1 MAEYG
6 EGVGHATG
14 AGKAI
19 GGGSGGSQDLG
30 AGVSAFVHNA
40 VHTVQVMPPEQLLL
54 LDAGELGLKDLEFLL
69 ALRHPAT
76 CPGSGAERARLATQV
91 DDPVP
96 EGCPGC

>member
-30 AGVSAFVHNA
+30 AGVSALMHNA

-54 LDAGELGLKDLEFLL
+54 LVVVFLLGLVFLRK
-69 ALRHPAT
+69 AL
-76 CPGSGAERARLATQV
+76 
-91 DDPVP
+91 
-96 EGCPGC
+96 

>member
-40 VHTVQVMPPEQLLL
+40 VHTVQVMPPEPLLL
-54 LDAGELGLKDLEFLL
+54 LVVVLLMGLVFLRK
-69 ALRHPAT
+69 AL
-76 CPGSGAERARLATQV
+76 
-91 DDPVP
+91 
-96 EGCPGC
+96 

>member
-40 VHTVQVMPPEQLLL
+40 VHTVQVLPPEQLLL
-54 LDAGELGLKDLEFLL
+54 LVVVILMGVVFLRK
-69 ALRHPAT
+69 AL
-76 CPGSGAERARLATQV
+76 
-91 DDPVP
+91 
-96 EGCPGC
+96 